1 VRVATEVLH
10 ELQLEERAAR
20 LQTRAEEAAR
30 AAEGGEESVDE
41 EGEEDAEDE
50 EDTKEMKVG
59 SLKRSRGRHS
69 SRRFGVGNAGFRASS
84 SPCTLTL
91 GAIT

>member
-1 VRVATEVLH
+1 MRVATEVLH

-50 EDTKEMKVG
+50 EGEGDTKEMKVG

-84 SPCTLTL
+84 SCCL
-91 GAIT
+91 AH